1 LIALSGDPLTYAQT
15 NLQLFAQMRDRRY
28 NDQDLALVKSAYD
41 LAARLF
47 TAEFRGSGKP
57 LLAHL
62 IGTAS
67 VLCALEVPAS
77 LLAAAVLH
85 AAYIFGEFGDGRRGC
100 DPAKRA
106 TVRAAVGS
114 DIERI
119 VMRYH
124 ELRWNNSTVAAIAA
138 RVSDMDAEA
147 RSVLLIRL
155 ANELEDHLDLGVLYC
170 GNAEERRR
178 EIRSSLYLCIEM
190 SRALGRARLAG
201 EFQRAFDDVLTKDV
215 PEVLRSSREYTYAL
229 PPLSHGPTIGVK
241 LRRLLDTHP
250 RVAMWLHPAKL
261 VKATLRRGR
270 SSLAARRSTTYDNEL
285 NPKLAAK

>member
-1 LIALSGDPLTYAQT
+1 
-15 NLQLFAQMRDRRY
+15 MRDRRY

-67 VLCALEVPAS
+67 VLCALEVPAP

-124 ELRWNNSTVAAIAA
+124 DLRWNNGTVAAIAA
-138 RVSDMDAEA
+138 GVSRMDAEA
-147 RSVLLIRL
+147 KSVLLIRL

-170 GNAEERRR
+170 GNAEDRRR
-178 EIRSSLYLCIEM
+178 DIQSSLYLCIEM
-190 SRALGRARLAG
+190 SRALGQAGLAG
-201 EFQRAFDDVLTKDV
+201 EFQQAFEDVLTRDV

-229 PPLSHGPTIGVK
+229 PPLSHGPTCGVTI
-241 LRRLLDTHP
+241 RRILDTHP
-250 RVAMWLHPAKL
+250 RLARMLHPGKVLYAVL
-261 VKATLRRGR
+261 NSGR
-270 SSLAARRSTTYDNEL
+270 TEMVAPAPLESD
-285 NPKLAAK
+285 